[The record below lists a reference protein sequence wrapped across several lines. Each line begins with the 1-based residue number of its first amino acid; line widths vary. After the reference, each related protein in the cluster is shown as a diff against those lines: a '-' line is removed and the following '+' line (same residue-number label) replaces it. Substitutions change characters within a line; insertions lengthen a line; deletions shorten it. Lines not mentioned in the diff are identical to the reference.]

1 MRLLFS
7 AGVLAATMAFP
18 FAPAPVWSQSFN
30 LSGDIGLLATLQV
43 AGEGWE
49 VDLYQDWAF
58 VAAGAEGLKAVDL
71 RHPRYPVVEGT
82 LSNVGTAVYVV
93 ARSLDEIYVLAWDV
107 PRAGE
112 DLYSQGIF
120 VLRWDAS
127 SLRFEERGFV
137 PVDSPGQ
144 QGKALDLQ
152 YPTLY
157 LAAYPRLYPVDVS
170 VPTRPVVGPFWDL
183 PFSAASDIV
192 RSDRWAFMFYVAAS
206 DKGLGI
212 YETLHAPPRV
222 LDGQWLLV
230 DTPGDANHIALR
242 ETLCY
247 LSDGAGGL
255 RLIDVSNPNSPVER
269 GALEPSGYGAA
280 RSLDLAF
287 PLVYLANGY
296 GGLLV
301 VDVSSS
307 TAPAPVAAI
316 EPEQASPGFDVR
328 AVAFEPGE
336 DLVAALT
343 QQGLLLIAQ
352 YPERIP
358 TPTPDADLNNDG
370 RVDSLDAFLFGRQ
383 WQTQG
388 PTPTPSAE
396 S

>member
-1 MRLLFS
+1 MRLLLS
-7 AGVLAATMAFP
+7 VGLLVAAMAFV
-18 FAPAPVWSQSFN
+18 FAPALVWSQSFN

-107 PRAGE
+107 PRGG
-112 DLYSQGIF
+112 DVLHSQGVF

-144 QGKALDLQ
+144 QGKTLDLQ
-152 YPTLY
+152 YPMLY
-157 LAAYPRLYPVDVS
+157 LAAYPRLYPIDVS
-170 VPTRPVVGPFWDL
+170 VPTGPVVGPFWDL
-183 PFSAASDIV
+183 PFSASDIV
-192 RSDRWAFMFYVAAS
+192 RSDRWAFMFYVAAGS
-206 DKGLGI
+206 GGLGI

-247 LSDGAGGL
+247 LSDGDGGL

-269 GALEPSGYGAA
+269 GALEPTAYGPS

-287 PLVYLANGY
+287 PFVYLANGY
-296 GGLLV
+296 DGLLV
-301 VDVSSS
+301 ANVSSS
-307 TAPAPVAAI
+307 GSPVPVAAI
-316 EPEQASPGFDVR
+316 EPEQAGPNFDVR

-343 QQGLLLIAQ
+343 QQGLFLIAQ

-370 RVDSLDAFLFGRQ
+370 RVDSLDAFLFGQQ
-383 WQTQG
+383 WQIQG
-388 PTPTPSAE
+388 PTPTPAPE